1 MSGSQLSFVAGPAA
15 ANRLAVSLSS
25 GAYTF
30 VDSAVDK
37 LASLG
42 AQVKQVRIP
51 LFEDKINYSY
61 PLTILLYEFN
71 QILADEYRT
80 ADRNLFGPVVQA
92 NMARGSQIPKA
103 TYEKAIAERP
113 KEITEIRAVFKDVDA
128 FLTPTHP
135 IVAPLQTVDAE
146 GSERVRQFTVPVS
159 FTGLPAVSVPCGFS
173 PSGLPIGLHIVGNEM
188 QEALLLR
195 IAARLEAVTDFHR
208 HKPPLYCS

>member
-1 MSGSQLSFVAGPAA
+1 
-15 ANRLAVSLSS
+15 
-25 GAYTF
+25 
-30 VDSAVDK
+30 
-37 LASLG
+37 
-42 AQVKQVRIP
+42 
-51 LFEDKINYSY
+51 
-61 PLTILLYEFN
+61 
-71 QILADEYRT
+71 
-80 ADRNLFGPVVQA
+80 
-92 NMARGSQIPKA
+92 MARGSQIPKA

-113 KEITEIRAVFKDVDA
+113 KEIAEIRAVFKDVDA

-195 IAARLEAVTDFHR
+195 IAARLEPRPTSIDGSRRSTAPDR
-208 HKPPLYCS
+208 DLSRRASARNI